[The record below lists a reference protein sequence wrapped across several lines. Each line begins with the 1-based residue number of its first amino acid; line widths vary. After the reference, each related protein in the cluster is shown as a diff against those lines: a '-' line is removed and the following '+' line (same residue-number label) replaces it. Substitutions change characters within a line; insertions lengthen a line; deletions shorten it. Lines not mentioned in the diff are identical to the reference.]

1 MTTMLVSTLYK
12 GPHYELIGPYKKDI
26 IANHKKF
33 AEYNDMEY
41 RLYGEELTYRF
52 KNIKPYH
59 FTKWDIPVN
68 PLNILPG
75 IGKLYAILS
84 AIEDYPWIKHYM
96 FVDFDSVF
104 INKVKIK
111 DESNYVDEINY
122 ENAEAT
128 FSRQQSPFL
137 YDMSFFYYYCMYKG
151 ITYKDIQNYS
161 PEYRYNSGLFIV
173 NKKFISND
181 SVNEYVDFCLKLHE
195 NKMYHSKSNSN
206 NKDGMLL
213 PYEKSDLLGKDKHAI
228 FHPSDEVWFQYR
240 RTQLLKDKDNN
251 IHFPMLN
258 DTWNVIGGKD
268 NTGIIKKAN
277 HIHCINKSGIPYCLE
292 NSNV

>member
-1 MTTMLVSTLYK
+1 
-12 GPHYELIGPYKKDI
+12 
-26 IANHKKF
+26 
-33 AEYNDMEY
+33 
-41 RLYGEELTYRF
+41 
-52 KNIKPYH
+52 
-59 FTKWDIPVN
+59 
-68 PLNILPG
+68 
-75 IGKLYAILS
+75 
-84 AIEDYPWIKHYM
+84 M

-151 ITYKDIQNYS
+151 ITYKDIQKYN

-173 NKKFISND
+173 NKKFITND
-181 SVNEYVDFCLKLHE
+181 NVNEYVDFCLKLHE
-195 NKMYHSKSNSN
+195 KKMYYSKSNSN

-213 PYEKSDLLGKDKHAI
+213 PYEKSDLLSKDKHAI